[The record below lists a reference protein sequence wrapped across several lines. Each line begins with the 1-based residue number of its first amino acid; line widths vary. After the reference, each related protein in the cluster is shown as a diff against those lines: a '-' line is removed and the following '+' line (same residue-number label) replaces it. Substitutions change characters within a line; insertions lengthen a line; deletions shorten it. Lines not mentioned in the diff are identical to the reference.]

1 VPNVPKEVLAL
12 AAPLFPLKPNSKQ
25 PKDGGHGHLEAKPR
39 TADDGW
45 RAEGENYGIAMAPR
59 FLVVDFD
66 REDTAQWKDKL
77 PPTWRVKT
85 RKGEHWMYT
94 VPDGFKG
101 SVGKFPSGDLK
112 YNGYVVG
119 PGSEVEGHT
128 YELTAQIEPVGAPEW
143 LLRYCSGS
151 ETSSQREE
159 PTTQGADCI
168 IDGAGRDNFLA
179 GLAGFGRR
187 RGLSETGLRRLLAGA
202 IERGVVEAGDNPKT
216 AADVRR
222 IARSAV
228 KWEPVQEE
236 GSTYRDGLVF
246 ADHIELVGPP
256 VRWWLHGFV
265 PRGELVMMYG
275 KGGIGKSTFASWL
288 AAEVTKK
295 DGNFLT
301 IGVEEPFE
309 RFAWRAI
316 LGGAV
321 RAQLG
326 GMRNASRIK
335 LPDDADALAEIIKE
349 SNIDFI
355 YFDSIYSH
363 MGGTDG
369 QNSAERARLCL
380 GKLAELAQQTGT
392 TILANF
398 HENKGGQYLGSVEMV
413 NVARCVLKASRE
425 HGKPLMIETGTA
437 EAKSNLTAPEYRLAF
452 GGTVRQL
459 ADSETGEVQL
469 EEDEFG
475 KLRPMEML
483 IAERLENV
491 MVGTISMDELDE
503 EPEQEV
509 AQRKHLDRL

>member
-1 VPNVPKEVLAL
+1 MPHVPDEVLSL
-12 AAPLFPLKPNSKQ
+12 GVPLFPLKPGSKQ

-39 TADDGW
+39 TTDDGW
-45 RAEGENYGIAMAPR
+45 RAASENYGIAMAPG

-66 REDTAQWKDKL
+66 REDIAQWKDKL

-94 VPDGFKG
+94 VPPGFKG

-128 YELTAQIEPVGAPEW
+128 YELVAAVSPVPAPAW
-143 LLRYCSGS
+143 LLGYCSGTAS
-151 ETSSQREE
+151 EASVRTKSEE
-159 PTTQGADCI
+159 SERGTDCI
-168 IDGAGRDNFLA
+168 PDGGGRDGFLA
-179 GLAGFGRR
+179 SLAGFGRR
-187 RGLSETGLRRLLAGA
+187 KGLSETGLRRLLAGA

-216 AADVRR
+216 AADVKR

-236 GSTYRDGLVF
+236 GSTYRDGIVF

-295 DGNFLT
+295 GGNFLAV
-301 IGVEEPFE
+301 GVEEPFE

-316 LGGAV
+316 LGGAI

-335 LPDDADALAEIIKE
+335 LPDDSEILAEIIKE
-349 SNIDFI
+349 SKLDFM

-363 MGGTDG
+363 LTGTDG
-369 QNSAERARLCL
+369 QNAAERARLCL

-398 HENKGGQYLGSVEMV
+398 HENKAGQYLGSVEMV

-459 ADSETGEVQL
+459 ADIETGEVQL
-469 EEDEFG
+469 EEDETG

-483 IAERLENV
+483 IAERLDNV
-491 MVGTISMDELDE
+491 MVGTISIDELDE
-503 EPEQEV
+503 PD
-509 AQRKHLDRL
+509 AYCRPPTNK